1 MEESILMTIKKMLG
15 LEADYTPFDTDII
28 VLINSALM
36 TLTQADVGPSS
47 GFKITGMSE
56 SWSDFLTN
64 EVMLESAKQYIYMKV
79 RIIFDPPSSGTVM
92 DALKTQSEELLW
104 RLIAQAESVET
115 FNFMEEVTTGV

>member
-15 LEADYTPFDTDII
+15 LEAGYSPFDTDII

-36 TLTQADVGPSS
+36 TLTQADVGPKE

-64 EVMLESAKQYIYMKV
+64 EVMLEAAKQYIYMKV
-79 RIIFDPPSSGTVM
+79 KMIFDPPSSSIVM
-92 DALKTQSEELLW
+92 DALKTQSEEFLW

-115 FNFMEEVTTGV
+115 FDFMTEV